1 MGKARIISQIEPGRY
16 QIELDHG
23 TLQRDAM
30 IAEIEALLQGEE
42 LALQDADATIAELQ
56 NQLDA
61 KVALLNALI
70 DEMNNPPAP
79 EPDDGEEGE
88 DDEEDDTEEVLDIS
102 ERIGAAIIEV
112 ERARRTLNRA
122 ERQKANIVMKA
133 ASLRL
138 NKANLE
144 RVETDKTI
152 EAWCTDGEPD
162 LSGDVG
168 TAEVPGE
175 PLMPILIKPGFEGA
189 AAYDPARDGQMIE
202 RPLMSGAQAYLNA
215 ALLPGWQRWKPTY
228 RFGAITAI
236 DRDNGTCS
244 IQLEPTRSS
253 AQNLV
258 INPSGLIHGVRAKYQ
273 DCDMDVFEE
282 GDEVLIEMQSQSWNE
297 PLVVGFKS
305 DPRPCAL
312 DFYFMIAG
320 PRAQFAQSSSSG
332 RIKPPAMDNP
342 SGFSAQGL
350 WPYFNHMCVH
360 NGELCAWYT
369 IGSYRLSIKG
379 STKIDVVGTGTPA
392 VVATKNCI
400 WSLHVETSLAPGD
413 AGTVY
418 INQFDADG
426 SHLKQFAL
434 SNSAYYVYDCQ
445 GAAGMSETAIFSLQ
459 NLQASPGRTDFIC
472 KDDGTVTP
480 RNIPGDFDT
489 PTAGHG
495 WGDQRVEV
503 HQFGGISGRSV
514 RLYNGVSTTG
524 TTIITSDE
532 MIDGCAMQQNYIV
545 ISTRSGKL
553 ICYDR
558 KTLAPLATYQIP
570 QSRGGMVTVDAARMP
585 AAS

>member
-16 QIELDHG
+16 KIELDHG
-23 TLQRDAM
+23 TLTRDDR
-30 IAEIEALLQGEE
+30 IAEIDFLLQGEQ
-42 LALQDADATIAELQ
+42 LALLEATATIIELQ
-56 NQLDA
+56 NQLNA
-61 KVALLNALI
+61 KVSALNLLI
-70 DEMNNPPAP
+70 NEMNNPPDPDPNSDP
-79 EPDDGEEGE
+79 EDEEEGE
-88 DDEEDDTEEVLDIS
+88 ETVEEVLDIS
-102 ERIGAAIIEV
+102 ERVNAAVVEV
-112 ERARRTLNRA
+112 EQARRTLDRA
-122 ERQKANIVMKA
+122 ERQKSDLIMKGA
-133 ASLRL
+133 ELRL
-138 NKANLE
+138 RKANLE
-144 RVETDKTI
+144 KLETDAVI

-162 LSGDVG
+162 LVGEVG

-175 PLMPILIKPGFEGA
+175 PLMPILIKPGFDGGA
-189 AAYDPARDGQMIE
+189 VYDQARDGQMIE
-202 RPLMSGAQAYLNA
+202 RLLMSGAQAYLNA

-236 DRDNGTCS
+236 DRDAGTCS

-258 INPSGLIHGVRAKYQ
+258 INPSGMIHGVKAKYQ

-282 GDEVLIEMQSQSWNE
+282 GDEVLIEMQSQSWAE
-297 PLVVGFKS
+297 PLVIGFKS

-312 DFYFMIAG
+312 DWYFMIAG
-320 PRAQFAQSSSSG
+320 PGAQFAQSSSSG
-332 RIKPPAMDNP
+332 RIKPPAMDKP

-360 NGELCAWYT
+360 GGELCAWYT
-369 IGSYRLSIKG
+369 LGSYRLSIKG
-379 STKIDVVGTGTPA
+379 STKIDVVGSGTPA

-400 WSLHVETSLAPGD
+400 WSLHVETSSTPGD

-418 INQFDADG
+418 INQFDSDG
-426 SHLKQFAL
+426 SHLKEFTF

-472 KDDGTVTP
+472 NDDGAVTP
-480 RNIPGDFDT
+480 RNSPGDFDT

-495 WGDQRVEV
+495 FGDQRVEV
-503 HQFGGISGRSV
+503 HQYGGISGRSV
-514 RLYNGVSTTG
+514 RLYNGVSPTG
-524 TTIITSDE
+524 TTIITSGE
-532 MIDGCAMQQNYIV
+532 MIDGCAMQQSYIA

-570 QSRGGMVTVDAARMP
+570 QGRGGMVTVDAAIMP
-585 AAS
+585 TAS

>member
-56 NQLDA
+56 GQLDA
-61 KVALLNALI
+61 KVAMLNALI

-79 EPDDGEEGE
+79 GPDDG
-88 DDEEDDTEEVLDIS
+88 EEVLDIS

-112 ERARRTLNRA
+112 DRARRTLSRV

-162 LSGDVG
+162 LVGDVG

-175 PLMPILIKPGFEGA
+175 PLMPILIKPGFDGGA
-189 AAYDPARDGQMIE
+189 VYDPVRDGQMIE

-228 RFGAITAI
+228 RFGTIIAI
-236 DRDNGTCS
+236 DRDAGTCS

-258 INPSGLIHGVRAKYQ
+258 INPSNTLTGVRAKYQ

-282 GDEVLIEMQSQSWNE
+282 GDEVLIEMQSQSWAE
-297 PLVVGFKS
+297 PLVIGFKS

-320 PRAQFAQSSSSG
+320 PSGNYAIYSTSG
-332 RIKPPAMDNP
+332 RIKPPAMDEP

-350 WPYFNHMCVH
+350 WPYFNYMCVH
-360 NGELCAWYT
+360 GGELCAWYT
-369 IGSYRLSIKG
+369 TGSYRLSIKG
-379 STKIDVVGTGTPA
+379 STKIDVDTGGTPA

-400 WSLHVETSLAPGD
+400 WSFHAQLDSEP
-413 AGTVY
+413 GTVH
-418 INQFDADG
+418 INQYDADG
-426 SHLKQFAL
+426 NHIREFMFP
-434 SNSAYYVYDCQ
+434 NSAYYVYDCQ
-445 GAAGMSETAIFSLQ
+445 GAAGMSDTAIFSMQ

-472 KDDGTVTP
+472 KDDGTVSP
-480 RNIPGDFDT
+480 RNSPGDFDT

-495 WGDQRVEV
+495 FGGQRLEV
-503 HQFGGISGRSV
+503 HPTMAGTHEV
-514 RLYNGVSTTG
+514 RLYNGTSLAG
-524 TTIITSDE
+524 ATIITTGE
-532 MIDGCAMQQNYIV
+532 MITGCAMQQNYIV
-545 ISTRSGKL
+545 VSTRSGKL

-570 QSRGGMVTVDAARMP
+570 QNRGGMVTVDAARMP
-585 AAS
+585 VAS